1 MAVQDDIMSV
11 LSGVGSAGDR
21 ATNRG
26 RRGEELY
33 ANISSILG
41 DNPNY
46 RKALRELTGLGSRPD
61 MTLEEEMSMDP
72 ILGGKVA
79 DIIEKYMVDAE
90 TVGEVPDDMIVDD
103 TDAAE
108 RMLETAGMAPRE
120 AVSIEELPA
129 AAPRQAVTREPLPE
143 VARPDLDETAR
154 ESLIREMDE
163 GLSGLLAGTPEYG
176 ISTPTPIQTGGDR
189 GEFAGTPGTS
199 IAPARVSDGRIPLK
213 ERLFAGQEAAG
224 GPMSAGEQAAFMA
237 GMFIPVGAIPAIGR
251 ILGISASQIRNF
263 VRAGDK
269 GSEALGQL
277 LQQRAK
283 FLSADELAEIR
294 QIFRASELGQR
305 AKPTAPMRSNGRFAG
320 TKDIGP
326 FQMTPTEQLSR
337 QAQQFR
343 QGLSQPAF
351 KQGGNIRDKIM
362 KTYGGM

>member
-1 MAVQDDIMSV
+1 MALQDDIIAM
-11 LSGVGSAGDR
+11 LSQIGAAGDR
-21 ATNRG
+21 ATSREALG
-26 RRGEELY
+26 RRLY
-33 ANISSILG
+33 AEMG
-41 DNPNY
+41 DKLSGDVL
-46 RKALRELTGLGSRPD
+46 RAALRDVESARGPMGEMEDYSR
-61 MTLEEEMSMDP
+61 
-72 ILGGKVA
+72 VA
-79 DIIEKYMVDAE
+79 DILEKYMADVASPDEEVYISDA
-90 TVGEVPDDMIVDD
+90 
-103 TDAAE
+103 
-108 RMLETAGMAPRE
+108 TAGEYMTPVTAPD
-120 AVSIEELPA
+120 
-129 AAPRQAVTREPLPE
+129 AAPRQPVTREPMPE

-176 ISTPTPIQTGGDR
+176 ISTPTPIQSGGSR

-224 GPMSAGEQAAFMA
+224 GPMSAGEQLMFASA
-237 GMFIPVGAIPAIGR
+237 FIPAAAIPQIGR
-251 ILGISASQIRNF
+251 ILGMGASQIRNF
-263 VRAGDK
+263 LRAGDK
-269 GSEALGQL
+269 GSEAMGQI

-283 FLSADELAEIR
+283 FMSADELAEIR

>member
-1 MAVQDDIMSV
+1 MALQDDIMSV
-11 LSGVGSAGDR
+11 LSGIGDAGDR
-21 ATNRG
+21 LDDRG

-61 MTLEEEMSMDP
+61 MTLEEEMSLDP
-72 ILGGKVA
+72 ILGSKVA
-79 DIIEKYMVDAE
+79 DIIEKYMADAA
-90 TVGEVPDDMIVDD
+90 TIGEVPDDMIVDD
-103 TDAAE
+103 TREAE

-199 IAPARVSDGRIPLK
+199 VGLNPVSDGRIPLK

-224 GPMSAGEQAAFMA
+224 GPMSAGEQLMFASS
-237 GMFIPVGAIPAIGR
+237 FIPVAMLPAAAAKIGMSAAQIARFLRAGRRGEDALRQVIRQRSGARMMRDPATGQ
-251 ILGISASQIRNF
+251 ILGSA
-263 VRAGDK
+263 
-269 GSEALGQL
+269 
-277 LQQRAK
+277 
-283 FLSADELAEIR
+283 
-294 QIFRASELGQR
+294 
-305 AKPTAPMRSNGRFAG
+305 
-320 TKDIGP
+320 DIGP
-326 FQMTPTEQLSR
+326 FTKTQELLN
-337 QAQQFR
+337 QAQRFR
-343 QGLSQPAF
+343 QGLPQPAF